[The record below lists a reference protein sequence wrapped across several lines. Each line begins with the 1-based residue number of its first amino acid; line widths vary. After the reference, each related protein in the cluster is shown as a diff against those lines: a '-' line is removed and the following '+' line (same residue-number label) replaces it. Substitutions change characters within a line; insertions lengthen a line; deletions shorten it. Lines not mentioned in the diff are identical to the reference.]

1 MFLYSCL
8 SHPAWKSHI
17 FRFVL
22 YSYRLP
28 VWLYHL
34 FTHYLITGTIFGG
47 SNLLNIKCFSIFP
60 RTFLISPRTFL
71 IFRRNFLFFQELF
84 WFSQELF
91 DFPNNLFWF
100 SQEILIFPRIFWSS
114 QELFRDTFLVV
125 RKIVRDVVI
134 NVRRFSR
141 YSCQILIKP
150 LFSQHIFETSTNSWK
165 SGQ

>member
-1 MFLYSCL
+1 MCVFLYSCL

-91 DFPNNLFWF
+91 WFYQELFYFPKNFWFSQELFWFSQELFDFPNNLFF
-100 SQEILIFPRIFWSS
+100 IFPRNFDFPKNFLIFPR
-114 QELFRDTFLVV
+114 TFPWYIP
-125 RKIVRDVVI
+125 RCKKNRA
-134 NVRRFSR
+134 RCS
-141 YSCQILIKP
+141 YKCA
-150 LFSQHIFETSTNSWK
+150 
-165 SGQ
+165 